1 MNNKRAIYKFR
12 IFEIFIFLFSNLEIL
27 AYFDPKL
34 QFLSLKF
41 L

>member
-1 MNNKRAIYKFR
+1 MNNKRAMYKFHF
-12 IFEIFIFLFSNLEIL
+12 FEFSIYLFLKIALL

>member
-1 MNNKRAIYKFR
+1 MNNKRAKYKFG
-12 IFEIFIFLFSNLEIL
+12 IFEFFIFLFWKLAKS

-34 QFLSLKF
+34 PVLSLKF